1 MENLNP
7 NTILRVGVDLAKRV
21 YQIHAVNQFEAV
33 APSGPTSLA
42 DHGHLK
48 MSLREKVRCRT
59 IKARPTRY
67 S

>member
-33 APSGPTSLA
+33 ALA
-42 DHGHLK
+42 
-48 MSLREKVRCRT
+48 
-59 IKARPTRY
+59 KAMTPAKFFD
-67 S
+67 